1 MSLKKVLLPIATLI
15 AIAIGYVFFAP
26 FPAPDC
32 RHYSGEMRM
41 GEEVT
46 TFNFSLGTKMVNLM
60 TTFNQ
65 PLQALGMPSDISY
78 QFQILAVTQEDN
90 LWRYHLKEPQSGLQ
104 QELEIAPDG
113 DQYSIRWVNDRA
125 NNIVYKCMELDDA
138 EL

>member
-1 MSLKKVLLPIATLI
+1 
-15 AIAIGYVFFAP
+15 
-26 FPAPDC
+26 
-32 RHYSGEMRM
+32 
-41 GEEVT
+41 
-46 TFNFSLGTKMVNLM
+46 M

-65 PLQALGMPSDISY
+65 PLQALGMPSDINY